1 MLTARDHARVWING
15 KYISWPRNNGKW
27 NIAQNYTFEGHWKVM
42 AVTILGIGLRWGFVA
57 SFSDGSVT
65 SATSGWKCTV
75 KPLYSFRNG
84 YQYRYRTRWSGVD
97 FDDNHW
103 QKADEF
109 NATKVDGIDRK
120 AKWIRK
126 TVLDVGGILSCRR
139 KF

>member
-1 MLTARDHARVWING
+1 MLTARNYARVWING

-65 SATSGWKCTV
+65 SATSGWKCTG
-75 KPLYSFRNG
+75 KLWW
-84 YQYRYRTRWSGVD
+84 YQPQFPWSEVD

-103 QKADEF
+103 PKADEF
-109 NATKVDGIDRK
+109 NDTKVDGIDRK
-120 AKWIRK
+120 AKWIR
-126 TVLDVGGILSCRR
+126 DSFGSSILLCRR